1 VFIVQAKPSE
11 PEGIMKVVKDT
22 REAALQTANDF
33 VNQGAPFV
41 TITADGRVYTAEEFA
56 LSIINDAR

>member
-1 VFIVQAKPSE
+1 
-11 PEGIMKVVKDT
+11 
-22 REAALQTANDF
+22 LQTANDF

-56 LSIINDAR
+56 LSINDAR